1 MYDLIII
8 GAGHAGCEAA
18 LAAARM
24 GVETLLLTLDLG
36 SVALMPCNP
45 AIGGTGKGHLVRE
58 LDALGGQM
66 GLAID
71 RTFLQSRMLNR
82 GKGPAVHSLRAQA
95 DKRRYHEDMMH
106 TLFATDHL
114 TVRQGDATREGALR
128 TAIGNTL
135 IYMIQIP
142 IMLGLALMFAQVIGS
157 RFLKC
162 SAFFR
167 TMLFLPCAMASVSY
181 SLVFRILFATD
192 GFINS
197 LLNALGAA
205 SVNFFGNAGSARAV
219 IMTALVWRWTG
230 YNMVFLSA
238 AMQNV
243 DASIYEAASIDGANG
258 FQRYFRVT
266 LPLLRPTLLLLTIMT
281 VSGTI
286 QLFDE
291 SVNLT
296 GGGPA
301 NGTLSISHYIYN
313 LAFKYSPNFGYAT
326 AISFVVFAAIA
337 LLTLLQMKVGD
348 KRE

>member
-1 MYDLIII
+1 MKLNYSKKLQLTGWFFILPAVLLIFVMSFYTISQ
-8 GAGHAGCEAA
+8 AF
-18 LAAARM
+18 
-24 GVETLLLTLDLG
+24 LT
-36 SVALMPCNP
+36 SFQ
-45 AIGGTGKGHLVRE
+45 GGTG
-58 LDALGGQM
+58 
-66 GLAID
+66 
-71 RTFLQSRMLNR
+71 SRMTNVGLKNYAR
-82 GKGPAVHSLRAQA
+82 IFVDP
-95 DKRRYHEDMMH
+95 
-106 TLFATDHL
+106 T
-114 TVRQGDATREGALR
+114 LR

-135 IYMIQIP
+135 IYLLQIP
-142 IMLGLALMFAQVIGS
+142 IMLGLALMFAQIISS

-167 TMLFLPCAMASVSY
+167 VMLFLPCAMASVSY
-181 SLVFRILFATD
+181 SLVFRILFASD
-192 GFINS
+192 GFVNS
-197 LLNALGAA
+197 LLSALGLTP
-205 SVNFFGNAGSARAV
+205 VNFFGNAGSARAV
-219 IMTALVWRWTG
+219 IMAALVWRWTG

-243 DASIYEAASIDGANG
+243 DSSVYEAASIDGANG
-258 FQRYFRVT
+258 MQRYFRIT

-337 LLTLLQMKVGD
+337 MLTLLQMKVGD
-348 KRE
+348 KRD

>member
-1 MYDLIII
+1 MKLNYSKKLQLTGWFFILPAVLLIFVMSFYTISQ
-8 GAGHAGCEAA
+8 AF
-18 LAAARM
+18 
-24 GVETLLLTLDLG
+24 LT
-36 SVALMPCNP
+36 SFQ
-45 AIGGTGKGHLVRE
+45 GGTG
-58 LDALGGQM
+58 
-66 GLAID
+66 
-71 RTFLQSRMLNR
+71 SRMTNVGLKNYAR
-82 GKGPAVHSLRAQA
+82 IFVDP
-95 DKRRYHEDMMH
+95 
-106 TLFATDHL
+106 T
-114 TVRQGDATREGALR
+114 LR

-135 IYMIQIP
+135 IYLLQIP
-142 IMLGLALMFAQVIGS
+142 IMLGLALMFAQIISS

-167 TMLFLPCAMASVSY
+167 VMLFLPCAMASVSY
-181 SLVFRILFATD
+181 SLVFRILFASD
-192 GFINS
+192 GFVNS
-197 LLNALGAA
+197 LLAALGLTP
-205 SVNFFGNAGSARAV
+205 VNFFGNAGSARAV
-219 IMTALVWRWTG
+219 IMAALVWRWTG

-243 DASIYEAASIDGANG
+243 DSSVYEAASIDGANG
-258 FQRYFRVT
+258 MQRYFRIT

-337 LLTLLQMKVGD
+337 MLTLLQMKVGD
-348 KRE
+348 KRD

>member
-1 MYDLIII
+1 MK
-8 GAGHAGCEAA
+8 
-18 LAAARM
+18 
-24 GVETLLLTLDLG
+24 LTYSKRLKLTG
-36 SVALMPCNP
+36 WLFILP
-45 AIGGTGKGHLVRE
+45 AVILVFVMSFYTIFQAFLTSFQSGTG
-58 LDALGGQM
+58 
-66 GLAID
+66 
-71 RTFLQSRMLNR
+71 SRMTWVAFKNYERILID
-82 GKGPAVHSLRAQA
+82 P
-95 DKRRYHEDMMH
+95 
-106 TLFATDHL
+106 T
-114 TVRQGDATREGALR
+114 LR

-135 IYMIQIP
+135 IYMLQIP
-142 IMLGLALMFAQVIGS
+142 IMLGLALLYAQLIS
-157 RFLKC
+157 NRFLKG

-167 TMLFLPCAMASVSY
+167 TILFLPCAMASVSY
-181 SLVFRILFATD
+181 SLVFRILFASD
-192 GFINS
+192 GFINT
-197 LLNALGAA
+197 LLNTIGIA

-243 DASIYEAASIDGANG
+243 DASIYEAAAIDGASG
-258 FQRYFRVT
+258 AQRYFRIT

-348 KRE
+348 KRD

>member
-1 MYDLIII
+1 MKLTYSKKLRLTGWLFI
-8 GAGHAGCEAA
+8 
-18 LAAARM
+18 LPS
-24 GVETLLLTLDLG
+24 VLLVFVMSFYTISQAFLT
-36 SVALMPCNP
+36 SFQS
-45 AIGGTGKGHLVRE
+45 GTG
-58 LDALGGQM
+58 
-66 GLAID
+66 
-71 RTFLQSRMLNR
+71 SRMTYAGLKNYAR
-82 GKGPAVHSLRAQA
+82 ILVDP
-95 DKRRYHEDMMH
+95 
-106 TLFATDHL
+106 T
-114 TVRQGDATREGALR
+114 LR

-230 YNMVFLSA
+230 YKMVFLSA

>member
-1 MYDLIII
+1 MK
-8 GAGHAGCEAA
+8 
-18 LAAARM
+18 
-24 GVETLLLTLDLG
+24 LTYSKRLKLTG
-36 SVALMPCNP
+36 WLFILP
-45 AIGGTGKGHLVRE
+45 AVILVFVMSFYTIFQAFLTSFQSGTG
-58 LDALGGQM
+58 
-66 GLAID
+66 
-71 RTFLQSRMLNR
+71 SRMTWVAFKNYERILID
-82 GKGPAVHSLRAQA
+82 P
-95 DKRRYHEDMMH
+95 
-106 TLFATDHL
+106 T
-114 TVRQGDATREGALR
+114 LR
-128 TAIGNTL
+128 TAVGNTL
-135 IYMIQIP
+135 IYMLQIP
-142 IMLGLALMFAQVIGS
+142 IMLGLALLYAQLISS
-157 RFLKC
+157 RFLKG

-167 TMLFLPCAMASVSY
+167 TILFLPCAMASVSY
-181 SLVFRILFATD
+181 SLVFRILFASD
-192 GFINS
+192 GFINT
-197 LLNALGAA
+197 LLNTLGVA

-219 IMTALVWRWTG
+219 IMAALVWRWTG

-243 DASIYEAASIDGANG
+243 DASIYEAAAIDGASG
-258 FQRYFRVT
+258 ALRYFRIT

-348 KRE
+348 KRD

>member
-1 MYDLIII
+1 MKLTYSKKLRLTGWLFILPSVLLVFVMSFYTISQAFLTSFQS
-8 GAGHAGCEAA
+8 GAG
-18 LAAARM
+18 
-24 GVETLLLTLDLG
+24 
-36 SVALMPCNP
+36 
-45 AIGGTGKGHLVRE
+45 
-58 LDALGGQM
+58 
-66 GLAID
+66 
-71 RTFLQSRMLNR
+71 SRMTYAGLKNYAR
-82 GKGPAVHSLRAQA
+82 ILVDP
-95 DKRRYHEDMMH
+95 
-106 TLFATDHL
+106 T
-114 TVRQGDATREGALR
+114 LR

-230 YNMVFLSA
+230 YNMVFRSA

>member
-1 MYDLIII
+1 MK
-8 GAGHAGCEAA
+8 
-18 LAAARM
+18 
-24 GVETLLLTLDLG
+24 LTYSKRLKLTG
-36 SVALMPCNP
+36 WLFILP
-45 AIGGTGKGHLVRE
+45 AVILVFVMSFYTIFQAFLTSFQSGTG
-58 LDALGGQM
+58 
-66 GLAID
+66 
-71 RTFLQSRMLNR
+71 SRMTWVAFKNYERILID
-82 GKGPAVHSLRAQA
+82 P
-95 DKRRYHEDMMH
+95 
-106 TLFATDHL
+106 T
-114 TVRQGDATREGALR
+114 LR
-128 TAIGNTL
+128 TAVGNTL
-135 IYMIQIP
+135 IYMLQIP
-142 IMLGLALMFAQVIGS
+142 IMLGLALLYAQLISS
-157 RFLKC
+157 RFLKG

-167 TMLFLPCAMASVSY
+167 TILFLPCAMASVSY
-181 SLVFRILFATD
+181 SLVFRILFASD
-192 GFINS
+192 GFINT
-197 LLNALGAA
+197 LLNTLGVA

-219 IMTALVWRWTG
+219 IMAALVWRWTG

-243 DASIYEAASIDGANG
+243 DASIYEAAAIDGASG
-258 FQRYFRVT
+258 AQRYFRIT

-348 KRE
+348 KRD

>member
-1 MYDLIII
+1 MK
-8 GAGHAGCEAA
+8 
-18 LAAARM
+18 
-24 GVETLLLTLDLG
+24 LTYSKRLKLTG
-36 SVALMPCNP
+36 WLFILP
-45 AIGGTGKGHLVRE
+45 AVILVFVMSFYTIFQAFLTSFQSGTG
-58 LDALGGQM
+58 
-66 GLAID
+66 
-71 RTFLQSRMLNR
+71 SRMTWVAFKNYERILID
-82 GKGPAVHSLRAQA
+82 P
-95 DKRRYHEDMMH
+95 
-106 TLFATDHL
+106 T
-114 TVRQGDATREGALR
+114 LR
-128 TAIGNTL
+128 TAVGNTL
-135 IYMIQIP
+135 IYMLQIP
-142 IMLGLALMFAQVIGS
+142 IMLGLALLYAQLISS
-157 RFLKC
+157 RFLKG

-167 TMLFLPCAMASVSY
+167 TILFLPCAMASVSY
-181 SLVFRILFATD
+181 SLVFRILFASD
-192 GFINS
+192 GFINT
-197 LLNALGAA
+197 LLNTLGIA

-243 DASIYEAASIDGANG
+243 DASIYEAAAIDGASG
-258 FQRYFRVT
+258 AQRYFRIT

-348 KRE
+348 KRD

>member
-1 MYDLIII
+1 MK
-8 GAGHAGCEAA
+8 
-18 LAAARM
+18 
-24 GVETLLLTLDLG
+24 LTYSKRLKLTG
-36 SVALMPCNP
+36 WLFILP
-45 AIGGTGKGHLVRE
+45 AVILVFVMSFYTIFQAFLTSFQSGTG
-58 LDALGGQM
+58 
-66 GLAID
+66 
-71 RTFLQSRMLNR
+71 SRMTWVAFKNYERILID
-82 GKGPAVHSLRAQA
+82 P
-95 DKRRYHEDMMH
+95 
-106 TLFATDHL
+106 T
-114 TVRQGDATREGALR
+114 LR
-128 TAIGNTL
+128 TAVGNTL
-135 IYMIQIP
+135 IYMLQIP
-142 IMLGLALMFAQVIGS
+142 IMLGLALLYAQLISS
-157 RFLKC
+157 RFLKG

-167 TMLFLPCAMASVSY
+167 TILFLPCAMASVSY
-181 SLVFRILFATD
+181 SLVFRILFASD
-192 GFINS
+192 GFINT
-197 LLNALGAA
+197 LLNTLGVA

-243 DASIYEAASIDGANG
+243 DASIYEAAAIDGASG
-258 FQRYFRVT
+258 AQRYFRIT

-348 KRE
+348 KRD

>member
-1 MYDLIII
+1 MK
-8 GAGHAGCEAA
+8 
-18 LAAARM
+18 
-24 GVETLLLTLDLG
+24 LTYSKRLKLTG
-36 SVALMPCNP
+36 WLFILP
-45 AIGGTGKGHLVRE
+45 AVILVFVMSFYTIFQAFLTSFQSGTG
-58 LDALGGQM
+58 
-66 GLAID
+66 
-71 RTFLQSRMLNR
+71 SRMTWVAFKNYERILID
-82 GKGPAVHSLRAQA
+82 P
-95 DKRRYHEDMMH
+95 
-106 TLFATDHL
+106 T
-114 TVRQGDATREGALR
+114 LR
-128 TAIGNTL
+128 TAVGNTL
-135 IYMIQIP
+135 IYMLQIP
-142 IMLGLALMFAQVIGS
+142 IMLGLALLYAQLISS
-157 RFLKC
+157 RFLKG

-167 TMLFLPCAMASVSY
+167 TILFLPCAMASVSY
-181 SLVFRILFATD
+181 SLVFRILFASD
-192 GFINS
+192 GFINT
-197 LLNALGAA
+197 LLNTLGVA
-205 SVNFFGNAGSARAV
+205 SANFFGNAGSARAV

-243 DASIYEAASIDGANG
+243 DASIYEAAAIDGASG
-258 FQRYFRVT
+258 AQRYFRIT

-348 KRE
+348 KRD

>member
-1 MYDLIII
+1 MK
-8 GAGHAGCEAA
+8 
-18 LAAARM
+18 LAYSKR
-24 GVETLLLTLDLG
+24 LKLTGWLFIL
-36 SVALMPCNP
+36 P
-45 AIGGTGKGHLVRE
+45 AVILVFVMSFYTIFQAFLTSFQSGTG
-58 LDALGGQM
+58 
-66 GLAID
+66 
-71 RTFLQSRMLNR
+71 SRMTWVAFKNYERILID
-82 GKGPAVHSLRAQA
+82 P
-95 DKRRYHEDMMH
+95 
-106 TLFATDHL
+106 T
-114 TVRQGDATREGALR
+114 LR
-128 TAIGNTL
+128 TAVGNTL
-135 IYMIQIP
+135 IYMLQIP
-142 IMLGLALMFAQVIGS
+142 IMLGLALLYAQLISS
-157 RFLKC
+157 RFLKG

-167 TMLFLPCAMASVSY
+167 TILFLPCAMASVSY
-181 SLVFRILFATD
+181 SLVFRILFASD
-192 GFINS
+192 GFINT
-197 LLNALGAA
+197 LLNTLGVA

-243 DASIYEAASIDGANG
+243 DASIYEAAAIDGASG
-258 FQRYFRVT
+258 AQRYFRIT

-348 KRE
+348 KRD